1 MRDAPSFKSEKPGA
15 ACIIVQSIFR
25 SLTLWT
31 LVLNTVVQRRLRRK
45 AVAKLCRRSAFQ
57 LRFGLIAIHKIECSV
72 CCKVA

>member
-1 MRDAPSFKSEKPGA
+1 MAARRGWWWP

-31 LVLNTVVQRRLRRK
+31 LVLNTEVQRILRRK
-45 AVAKLCRRSAFQ
+45 AVAKLCRRSVFQ